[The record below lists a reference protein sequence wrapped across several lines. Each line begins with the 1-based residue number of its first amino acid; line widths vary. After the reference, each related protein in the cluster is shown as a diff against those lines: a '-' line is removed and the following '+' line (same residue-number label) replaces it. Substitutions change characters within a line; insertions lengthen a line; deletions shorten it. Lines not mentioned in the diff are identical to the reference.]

1 MDDSELWTLYRSFL
15 AVVQHGSLSRAARD
29 LGLSQPTLGRH
40 IAALEERLDCG
51 ALFTRS
57 VRGLAPTDAALAIRP
72 HVEAMNAAAAAVRRT
87 LSAPSHALEGTVR
100 ISASDIVGSQVLP
113 AILADLRARHPGLV
127 IELSL
132 SNDTE
137 DLIGRAVDI
146 AVRMVRPTQ
155 KALLA
160 RRIGAARLGVYA
172 HKSYAERYGLP
183 QSRQDLARHALIGF
197 DRETPYMRAM
207 AATLKLDR
215 AMFALRTDSDL
226 AALGALTAGFGLGFC
241 QAPLARRLGNLVPVL
256 AGEIAVDLPIWIAM
270 HEDLKT
276 VRRMRTV
283 FDHLAAGMKAY
294 LGA

>member
-1 MDDSELWTLYRSFL
+1 MDSSDLWTLYRSFL
-15 AVVQHGSLSRAARD
+15 AVVQHGSLSRGAKD
-29 LGLSQPTLGRH
+29 LGISQPTLGRH
-40 IAALEERLDCG
+40 IAALEDRLGSG

-57 VRGLAPTDAALAIRP
+57 VRGLTPTEAALAIRP
-72 HVEAMNAAAAAVRRT
+72 HVETMNAAAAAIRRT
-87 LSAPSHALEGTVR
+87 LSAPSDALEGTVR
-100 ISASDIVGSQVLP
+100 ISASDIVGTHVLP
-113 AILADLRARHPGLV
+113 AILADLRNRHPGLV

-172 HKSYAERYGLP
+172 HKSYADRHGLP
-183 QSRQDLARHALIGF
+183 ATRRDFAQHALIGF
-197 DRETPYMRAM
+197 DRETPYMRMM
-207 AATLKLDR
+207 AAAVKLDR
-215 AMFALRTDSDL
+215 SMFTLRTDSDL

-241 QAPLARRLGNLVPVL
+241 QVPLARRLGNLVPVL
-256 AGEIAVDLPIWIAM
+256 AGEIGFDLPIWIAM

-283 FDHLAAGMKAY
+283 FDHLASGMKAY